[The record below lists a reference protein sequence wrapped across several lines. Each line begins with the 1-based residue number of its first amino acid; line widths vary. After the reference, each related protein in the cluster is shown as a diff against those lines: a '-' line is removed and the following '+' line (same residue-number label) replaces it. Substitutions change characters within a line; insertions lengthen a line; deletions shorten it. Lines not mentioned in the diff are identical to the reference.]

1 MIYIDTDVLINAYVV
16 QSEEKNKQA
25 NEVIERSNE
34 GDSAAISTLSVQ
46 EMLFVLEKLRI
57 DREDI
62 DTAYNEVMQ
71 LQPLAYDIGIL
82 RRSVD
87 IAKHVGFRN
96 INDCVHTA
104 IAESHCTELIT
115 YNKSDFRKIREFARE
130 FAKVRVTIL

>member
-16 QSEEKNKQA
+16 QGEEKNKQA
-25 NEVIERSNE
+25 NEVIEQVNE

-82 RRSVD
+82 RRSVE

-96 INDCVHTA
+96 INDCIHTA

-115 YNKSDFRKIREFARE
+115 YNKSDFRKIREFA
-130 FAKVRVTIL
+130 KVRVTIL

>member
-16 QSEEKNKQA
+16 QGEEKNKQA
-25 NEVIERSNE
+25 NEVIEQVNE

-62 DTAYNEVMQ
+62 DTAYNEVMR

-96 INDCVHTA
+96 INDCIHTA

-115 YNKSDFRKIREFARE
+115 YNKSDFKKIRE

>member
-25 NEVIERSNE
+25 NEVIEQSNE

-46 EMLFVLEKLRI
+46 EMLFVLERLRI

-62 DTAYNEVMQ
+62 DTAYNEVMR

-96 INDCVHTA
+96 INDCIHTA

-115 YNKSDFRKIREFARE
+115 YNKSDFRKIREFAN
-130 FAKVRVTIL
+130 VRVTIL

>member
-16 QSEEKNKQA
+16 QDRAKNRQA
-25 NEVIERSNE
+25 NEVIEQVNE

-46 EMLFVLEKLRI
+46 EMLFVLERLRI

-62 DTAYNEVMQ
+62 NTAYNEVMR
-71 LQPLAYDIGIL
+71 LQPLAYGIGIL

-96 INDCVHTA
+96 INDCIHTA

-115 YNKSDFRKIREFARE
+115 YNESDFRKIRE

>member
-1 MIYIDTDVLINAYVV
+1 MTYIDTDVLINAYVV
-16 QSEEKNKQA
+16 QDRAKNRQA
-25 NEVIERSNE
+25 NEVIEQVNE

-46 EMLFVLEKLRI
+46 EMLFVLERLRI

-62 DTAYNEVMQ
+62 NTAYNEVMR
-71 LQPLAYDIGIL
+71 LQPLAYGIGIL

-96 INDCVHTA
+96 INDCIHTA

-115 YNKSDFRKIREFARE
+115 YNESDFRKIREFT
-130 FAKVRVTIL
+130 KVRVTIL

>member
-16 QSEEKNKQA
+16 QSEGKNKQA
-25 NEVIERSNE
+25 NEVIEQSNE

-46 EMLFVLEKLRI
+46 EMLFVLERLRI

-62 DTAYNEVMQ
+62 DTAYNEVMR

-96 INDCVHTA
+96 INDCIHTA

-115 YNKSDFRKIREFARE
+115 YNKSDFRKIREFAN
-130 FAKVRVTIL
+130 VRVTIL